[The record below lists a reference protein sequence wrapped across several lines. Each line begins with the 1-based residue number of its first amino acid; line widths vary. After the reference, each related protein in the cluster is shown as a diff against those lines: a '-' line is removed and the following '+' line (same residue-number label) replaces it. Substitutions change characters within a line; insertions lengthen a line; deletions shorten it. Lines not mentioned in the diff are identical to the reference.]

1 MSSTSTNCRPS
12 KSSRPMFDGLE
23 SEGLVDPKA
32 LPESCPSLKSSLRA
46 QLDEAIAGPL
56 RSALGVPH
64 TAQPPHLAQALWL
77 VQMGARFSKFSSILW
92 PSQHRDM
99 VGPCTCFEF
108 RGQGVPNG
116 GTPCAWVAPSA
127 RTVYVRTSRAV
138 VEIHCGCNIHQSSSD
153 HRENGWKIFAV
164 MHHQGVDHDDSK
176 SAGLA
181 SLFLV
186 NGTAVPRVAIG
197 FVWRRQVPLLTQVP
211 RPQLQHRRRQCQTA
225 QQMPMLAR
233 RPWLHGATSGNGTRR
248 AA

>member
-77 VQMGARFSKFSSILW
+77 AQVGARLSKFSSILW

-99 VGPCTCFEF
+99 VGPCTCFDF

-116 GTPCAWVAPSA
+116 CTPW
-127 RTVYVRTSRAV
+127 R
-138 VEIHCGCNIHQSSSD
+138 G
-153 HRENGWKIFAV
+153 
-164 MHHQGVDHDDSK
+164 
-176 SAGLA
+176 
-181 SLFLV
+181 
-186 NGTAVPRVAIG
+186 
-197 FVWRRQVPLLTQVP
+197 WRR
-211 RPQLQHRRRQCQTA
+211 
-225 QQMPMLAR
+225 
-233 RPWLHGATSGNGTRR
+233 LHGQFRCLRR
-248 AA
+248 ALVWKSIAGVTFTNLHPIIVKMDGKSSQSCIIKAWITMTPAR